1 MPLQAPKKHVT
12 GESHLSGKQKQIPLV
27 HKSHEIP
34 YSISIH
40 FSIFILCVLFYFFP
54 FSSYLNTSNLP
65 KTHPSHR
72 KSDLNFLLKERCW
85 RQILIQILEGQG
97 LSPLNHFNLFYIFLG
112 ILAKKQ
118 TILLEASQGQLRN
131 QPRVQSAQWH
141 WCPAASVATGDP
153 RRRLR
158 WIRYNSDLT
167 TSKQVRMLR
176 NSKDV

>member
-1 MPLQAPKKHVT
+1 M
-12 GESHLSGKQKQIPLV
+12 
-27 HKSHEIP
+27 HKRRNCMKSLTSFP
-34 YSISIH
+34 
-40 FSIFILCVLFYFFP
+40 FIFP
-54 FSSYLNTSNLP
+54 FSSDASCSTFFPSPHTWTHPTSQ

-97 LSPLNHFNLFYIFLG
+97 LSPLNHSNLFYNS
-112 ILAKKQ
+112 Q